1 MNISPDWINEHL
13 PKFEL
18 LGKHVAFIIENLF
31 QSNAIEYLSVSYRTK
46 SKSSIQEKIT
56 RKNYSS
62 PLEQMTDISGVR
74 VILFFESDIEKACD
88 IIKSI
93 FNVDIA
99 NSTNNAERLSIDK
112 IGYRSVHYVC
122 DIGNDRR
129 ELAEYS
135 YISGL
140 KCEIQIRTM
149 LQHAW
154 AELTHDRNYKF
165 EGHLPLDIKRK
176 INLYSG
182 MLELVDNG
190 FAEIIS
196 EIDSYQ
202 EALRRQPVDAFLEQP
217 VSSVS
222 LKEFFEKVCIEYD
235 IPAIQLH
242 RLKKSS
248 MSELL
253 DEIDFMGIKNL
264 KELKELIPKNYAEV
278 LKEFNQRATIYGF
291 VRDLLLIMDYE
302 KLRAKPGLDW
312 CVLQLDEDGEHDIG
326 LEYYS
331 KLMSPVDAHAIY
343 DLYNRIQ

>member
-1 MNISPDWINEHL
+1 MNEFSDWVDEHL
-13 PKFEL
+13 PKYDL

-31 QSNAIEYLSVSYRTK
+31 RSDGIEYLSVSYRTK
-46 SKSSIQEKIT
+46 SKTSIQEKVS
-56 RKNYSS
+56 RKNYSN
-62 PLEQMTDISGVR
+62 PHEQMTDISGIR
-74 VILFFESDIEKACD
+74 VILYYEGDIERACN

-93 FNVDIA
+93 FNIDVD
-99 NSTNNAERLSIDK
+99 NSTDNVERLSTDK

-122 DIGNDRR
+122 DIGKNRK

-165 EGHLPLDIKRK
+165 EGHLPAEIKRK

-190 FAEIIS
+190 FSEIIS
-196 EIDSYQ
+196 AIDSYQ
-202 EALRRQPVDAFLEQP
+202 QVLKRQSVDDILSQP

-222 LKEFFEKVCIEYD
+222 LKEFFEKNCIEYD

-242 RLKKSS
+242 RFKKSS

-253 DEIDFMGIKNL
+253 EEIDYMGIKNL
-264 KELKELIPKNYAEV
+264 RELKELIPDNYADV
-278 LKEFNQRATIYGF
+278 LRKFNVTTNIYGF
-291 VRDLLLIMDYE
+291 IRDLLLLMDYA
-302 KLRAKPGLDW
+302 KLRSKPGLNW
-312 CVLQLDEDGEHDIG
+312 SILQMDDEMEDVT

-331 KLMSPVDAHAIY
+331 ELFDTDDASEIFS
-343 DLYNRIQ
+343 LYNHPL